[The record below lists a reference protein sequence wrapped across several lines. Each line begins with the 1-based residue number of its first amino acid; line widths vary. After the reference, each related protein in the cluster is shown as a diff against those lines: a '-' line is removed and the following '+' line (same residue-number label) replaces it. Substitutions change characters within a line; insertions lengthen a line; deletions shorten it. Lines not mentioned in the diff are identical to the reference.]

1 MSKLDSLIRLHERT
15 LDEARRELSRAEAAV
30 ASADAAIDALEAEI
44 KAEQAAAGADL
55 TGQFGYANYARQ
67 AIARRAELHAAHQ
80 QAEVAREQVR
90 EKAAV
95 AFAELKKFEITANGA
110 RPWLNKKKI
119 AVCKANWTKSPSSRT
134 ARKRRAAPSASAESR
149 RPEFGRQPQPRCS
162 DGGSSTGSGRGWRR
176 PLCGRGGLRRPT
188 LG

>member
-67 AIARRAELHAAHQ
+67 AIARRAELHTAHQ

-90 EKAAV
+90 EKVAV
-95 AFAELKKFEITANGA
+95 AFAELKKFEITAE
-110 RPWLNKKKI
+110 
-119 AVCKANWTKSPSSRT
+119 
-134 ARKRRAAPSASAESR
+134 RRAALAQQEENR
-149 RPEFGRQPQPRCS
+149 RLQGELDEIAQQQDRHKQA
-162 DGGSSTGSGRGWRR
+162 RGA
-176 PLCGRGGLRRPT
+176 
-188 LG
+188 

>member
-15 LDEARRELSRAEAAV
+15 LDEARRELGRAEAAV
-30 ASADAAIDALEAEI
+30 ASAAAAIDALEAEI

-90 EKAAV
+90 EKVAV
-95 AFAELKKFEITANGA
+95 AFAELKKFEITAE
-110 RPWLNKKKI
+110 
-119 AVCKANWTKSPSSRT
+119 
-134 ARKRRAAPSASAESR
+134 RRAALAQQEENR
-149 RPEFGRQPQPRCS
+149 RLQGELDEIAQRQDRQKQA
-162 DGGSSTGSGRGWRR
+162 RGA
-176 PLCGRGGLRRPT
+176 
-188 LG
+188 

>member
-15 LDEARRELSRAEAAV
+15 LDEARRELSRAEAVV

-67 AIARRAELHAAHQ
+67 AIARRAELHTAHQ

-90 EKAAV
+90 EKVAV
-95 AFAELKKFEITANGA
+95 AFAELKKFEITAE
-110 RPWLNKKKI
+110 
-119 AVCKANWTKSPSSRT
+119 
-134 ARKRRAAPSASAESR
+134 RRAALAQQEENR
-149 RPEFGRQPQPRCS
+149 RLQGELDEIAQQQDRQKQA
-162 DGGSSTGSGRGWRR
+162 RGA
-176 PLCGRGGLRRPT
+176 
-188 LG
+188 

>member
-15 LDEARRELSRAEAAV
+15 LDEARRELGRAEAAV
-30 ASADAAIDALEAEI
+30 ASAAAAIDALEAEI

-90 EKAAV
+90 EKVAT
-95 AFAELKKFEITANGA
+95 AFAELKKFEITAE
-110 RPWLNKKKI
+110 
-119 AVCKANWTKSPSSRT
+119 
-134 ARKRRAAPSASAESR
+134 RRAALAQQEENR
-149 RPEFGRQPQPRCS
+149 RLQGELDEIAQQQDRQKQA
-162 DGGSSTGSGRGWRR
+162 RGA
-176 PLCGRGGLRRPT
+176 
-188 LG
+188 

>member
-15 LDEARRELSRAEAAV
+15 LDEARRELGRAEAAV
-30 ASADAAIDALEAEI
+30 ASAAAAIEALEAEI

-90 EKAAV
+90 EKVAV
-95 AFAELKKFEITANGA
+95 AFAELKKFEITAE
-110 RPWLNKKKI
+110 
-119 AVCKANWTKSPSSRT
+119 
-134 ARKRRAAPSASAESR
+134 RRAALAQQEENR
-149 RPEFGRQPQPRCS
+149 RLQGELDEIAQQQGRQKQA
-162 DGGSSTGSGRGWRR
+162 RGA
-176 PLCGRGGLRRPT
+176 
-188 LG
+188 

>member
-15 LDEARRELSRAEAAV
+15 LDEARRELGRAEAAV
-30 ASADAAIDALEAEI
+30 ASAAAAIDALEAEI

-90 EKAAV
+90 EKVAV
-95 AFAELKKFEITANGA
+95 AFAELKKFEITAE
-110 RPWLNKKKI
+110 
-119 AVCKANWTKSPSSRT
+119 
-134 ARKRRAAPSASAESR
+134 RRAALAQQEENR
-149 RPEFGRQPQPRCS
+149 RLQGELDEIAQQQDRLKQA
-162 DGGSSTGSGRGWRR
+162 GGA
-176 PLCGRGGLRRPT
+176 
-188 LG
+188 

>member
-15 LDEARRELSRAEAAV
+15 LDEARRELGRAEAAV
-30 ASADAAIDALEAEI
+30 ASAAAAIDALEAEI

-90 EKAAV
+90 EKVAV
-95 AFAELKKFEITANGA
+95 AFAELKKFEITAE
-110 RPWLNKKKI
+110 
-119 AVCKANWTKSPSSRT
+119 
-134 ARKRRAAPSASAESR
+134 RRAALAQQEENR
-149 RPEFGRQPQPRCS
+149 RLQGELDEIAQQQVRQKQA
-162 DGGSSTGSGRGWRR
+162 RGA
-176 PLCGRGGLRRPT
+176 
-188 LG
+188 

>member
-15 LDEARRELSRAEAAV
+15 LDEARRELGRAEAAV
-30 ASADAAIDALEAEI
+30 ASAAAAIEALEAEI

-90 EKAAV
+90 EKVAV
-95 AFAELKKFEITANGA
+95 AFAELKKFEITAE
-110 RPWLNKKKI
+110 
-119 AVCKANWTKSPSSRT
+119 
-134 ARKRRAAPSASAESR
+134 RRAALAQQEENR
-149 RPEFGRQPQPRCS
+149 RLQGELDEIAQQQDRQKQA
-162 DGGSSTGSGRGWRR
+162 RGA
-176 PLCGRGGLRRPT
+176 
-188 LG
+188 